1 MKKAIICL
9 SALLTLVIITASSG
23 NSQLKPAA
31 IDSIRLTDKD
41 IPEGFIYGTVPAPY
55 KKTLKNNPWTMDRAA
70 IKRLADK
77 IYPGGDYNKIESIH
91 VSIIADKNTPL
102 GDDIVC
108 YVILFTNMK
117 AAQEEIRKIT
127 EFAGYNND
135 RSLLVTKDN
144 LAVIFFV
151 DDIGNY
157 HYIQEL
163 AKTVSERIKG
173 L

>member
-1 MKKAIICL
+1 MKKAIVCL
-9 SALLTLVIITASSG
+9 GVLFTLVIITASNG
-23 NSQLKPAA
+23 NSQLKPGA

-41 IPEGFIYGTVPAPY
+41 IPDGFMYGTVPEPY
-55 KKTLKNNPWTMDRAA
+55 RKTLKGNPWTMDKAA

-77 IYPGGDYNKIESIH
+77 IYPGGDYNKIDSIH
-91 VSIIADKNTPL
+91 VSIIADRNTPF

-108 YVILFTNMK
+108 YVILFTNIK
-117 AAQEEIRKIT
+117 AAQEELRKVT
-127 EFAGYNND
+127 EFTGYNSD
-135 RSLLVTKDN
+135 RSLLITKDN

-151 DDIGNY
+151 DDIGNF

-163 AKTVSERIKG
+163 AKTVSERIKS